1 MVKCMYR
8 NKKDD
13 TALRDKIQDAMNAIG
28 WNDKAKMDGADGS
41 GSDTAAGSQLVVR
54 DLSDS
59 RKDEGLWDDVIS
71 HHPTIV

>member
-1 MVKCMYR
+1 MDQVL
-8 NKKDD
+8 
-13 TALRDKIQDAMNAIG
+13 TQQPA
-28 WNDKAKMDGADGS
+28 AK
-41 GSDTAAGSQLVVR
+41 LVVR

>member
-1 MVKCMYR
+1 M
-8 NKKDD
+8 
-13 TALRDKIQDAMNAIG
+13 QS
-28 WNDKAKMDGADGS
+28 ADGS